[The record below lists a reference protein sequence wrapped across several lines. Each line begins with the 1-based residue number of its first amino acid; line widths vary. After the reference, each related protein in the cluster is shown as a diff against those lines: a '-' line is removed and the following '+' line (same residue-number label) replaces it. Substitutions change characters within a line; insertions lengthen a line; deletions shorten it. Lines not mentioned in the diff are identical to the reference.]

1 MMKIFNV
8 LRNHNESKNE
18 AFIFVEDHF
27 SISAFLFQFLWLLY
41 KRIWTPAVILII
53 IECILM
59 LLDQNKILDQT
70 IIFQLKLVTSVFI
83 GICANDWYLTQLKKN
98 NYQVIDV
105 IVARNLEE
113 AQLKFYRKNMP
124 ILEEAYV

>member
-1 MMKIFNV
+1 MKIFNV

-105 IVARNLEE
+105 IVAHNLEE

>member
-1 MMKIFNV
+1 MKIFNV

-113 AQLKFYRKNMP
+113 AQLSFYRQNTP
-124 ILEEAYV
+124 ILEETYV

>member
-1 MMKIFNV
+1 MKIFNV

>member
-1 MMKIFNV
+1 MKIFNV
-8 LRNHNESKNE
+8 LRNNNKSKNE
-18 AFIFVEDHF
+18 NFIFVEDNF
-27 SISAFLFQFLWLLY
+27 SISAFLFQCLWLLY
-41 KRIWTPAVILII
+41 KRIWTPAIILII

-70 IIFQLKLVTSVFI
+70 IIFQLKLLTSIFI
-83 GICANDWYLTQLKKN
+83 GICANDWYITQLNKN

-113 AQLKFYRKNMP
+113 AQLSFYRKNTP
-124 ILEEAYV
+124 ILEESYV